1 MVNPLLTLLFD
12 LFLIGG
18 ALAIVAAMVQEYMRS
33 RTPSVG
39 DAEEAR
45 RRVTE
50 AARILLA
57 HRRTAAGHPR
67 VERAVTRRRALKVGG

>member
-12 LFLIGG
+12 LLLIGS
-18 ALAIVAAMVQEYMRS
+18 ALAIIASMAHEYLRS

-39 DAEEAR
+39 DAEDAR

-50 AARILLA
+50 AARILSS
-57 HRRTAAGHPR
+57 HRRTARALPR
-67 VERAVTRRRALKVGG
+67 VDRVVTRRRTLRVGG